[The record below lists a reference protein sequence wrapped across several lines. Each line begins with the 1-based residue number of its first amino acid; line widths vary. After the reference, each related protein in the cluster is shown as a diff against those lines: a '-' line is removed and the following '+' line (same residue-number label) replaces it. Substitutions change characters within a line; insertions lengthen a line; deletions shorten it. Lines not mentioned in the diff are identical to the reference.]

1 MKNIEIERKF
11 LLKNDNYKPLITKSF
26 KIRQGYIS
34 SGQGHSVR
42 VRSKGDKAYLTIKG
56 ATNQNGISRFEWEHE
71 IELDDLD
78 GLFLLCINGIIEK
91 TRHIVPSGKHIIE
104 IDEFEGDNK
113 GLVLAE
119 IELESE
125 NEPYEKPEWL
135 GKEVTGNRQY
145 YNSFLSK
152 FPYKTWEADFLI

>member
-11 LLKNDNYKPLITKSF
+11 LLKNDDYKPLIVKSINI
-26 KIRQGYIS
+26 KQGYIS
-34 SGQGHSVR
+34 AEKGHSVR
-42 VRSKGDKAYLTIKG
+42 VRSKGNKAYLTIKG
-56 ATNQNGISRFEWEHE
+56 ASNRNGISRFEWEHE
-71 IELDDLD
+71 IDVDDLE
-78 GLFLLCINGIIEK
+78 GLFSLCQNGIIEK
-91 TRHIVPSGKHIIE
+91 TRHLVPLGKHIIE

-113 GLVLAE
+113 GLILAE

-135 GKEVTGNRQY
+135 GEEVTGNRQY

-152 FPYKTWEADFLI
+152 FPYKTWE